1 MDILN
6 TYLKKVFWSDGI
18 DLPASVELR
27 QLIDV
32 RLQTDNDRSQFL
44 GYGQTPRLDLSARLF
59 GEMIF
64 EVE

>member
-1 MDILN
+1 MG
-6 TYLKKVFWSDGI
+6 TVI